1 VLLSQLPPP
10 GGLDAAHS
18 FARLE
23 DVLRAAAPSPASA
36 SSAPADWDVVPCAAR
51 PEAVLGD
58 ERTCG
63 PAPAG
68 ATPAAHAAR
77 VARKRAQVDSFAA
90 VLRLLLSATPAAGAR
105 SSRPLCVVDYGCGS
119 GGLTLPLAAL
129 FPECAFVGVDMLAK
143 SVELLRARA
152 LAAGLSNVTGVVAM
166 IERYH
171 VRTPPQTRR
180 CSLARSARVLTW
192 RRVLRACALCRCVS
206 SGFG

>member
-1 VLLSQLPPP
+1 VTPRCTLRTLHSPPQALLSQLPPP
-10 GGLDAAHS
+10 GGLDAARS

-23 DVLRAAAPSPASA
+23 DVLRAAASSSSAPSPAA
-36 SSAPADWDVVPCAAR
+36 ADWDAVPCAAR

-58 ERTCG
+58 ERSCG

-90 VLRLLLSATPAAGAR
+90 VLRRLLAATATPSPA
-105 SSRPLCVVDYGCGS
+105 RPLHIVDFGCGS

-129 FPECAFVGVDMLAK
+129 FPGCAFVGVDMLAK

-152 LAAGLSNVTGVVAM
+152 LAARLSNVTGVVAM

-171 VRTPPQTRR
+171 VRTDCTRR
-180 CSLARSARVLTW
+180 AAPAARVRLCQ
-192 RRVLRACALCRCVS
+192 RCAR
-206 SGFG
+206 